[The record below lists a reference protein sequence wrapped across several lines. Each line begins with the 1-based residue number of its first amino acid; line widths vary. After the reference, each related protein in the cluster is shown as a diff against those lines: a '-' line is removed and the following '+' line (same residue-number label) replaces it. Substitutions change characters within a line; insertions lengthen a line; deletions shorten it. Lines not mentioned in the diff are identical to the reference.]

1 MPASRQAPPPSA
13 KRPDLI
19 AALRLALQAASFTHE
34 HVKAAMRSDDS
45 LQIPTARAPLLL
57 QELGGGPLATL
68 IALFLAYVPVPTVF
82 ATRALAPLTLQQAE
96 ALGIIGVGRSHVHPQ
111 VQIQPT
117 PEGWFASDI
126 LDESPE
132 FVMGVSDSTRMLAHT
147 TIRRRSESALD
158 MGTGGGYHAILAA
171 PHAQRVVGVDIN
183 ARAIAFAHFNAALN
197 SCQNVEF
204 RTGNMFEPVAG
215 QTFDLIVSN
224 PPFVISPD
232 KAFVYRDSGLGGDE
246 VSRTLIQTL
255 PRYLTPN
262 GVGHV
267 TFNWVHQPNEDW
279 DAPLR
284 QWIAGSGCDAWFIR
298 EASYD
303 PLAYAMLWNQRL
315 LVDATNKQRY

>member
-19 AALRLALQAASFTHE
+19 GALRQALEGAGFTHE
-34 HVKAAMRSDDS
+34 QVKAAMHSDDS
-45 LQIPTARAPLLL
+45 LQIPPARAPLLL

-68 IALFLAYVPVPTVF
+68 IALFLAYVPVPIVF

-96 ALGIIGVGRSHVHPQ
+96 ALGIVGLGRSHVHPQ

-147 TIRRRSESALD
+147 TIRRPIESALD
-158 MGTGGGYHAILAA
+158 LGTGGGYHAILAA
-171 PHAQRVVGVDIN
+171 AHAQHVVGVDIN
-183 ARAIAFAHFNAALN
+183 PRAIAFAQFNAALN
-197 SCQNVEF
+197 GCDNVEF
-204 RTGNMFEPVAG
+204 RTGDMFEPVAG
-215 QTFDLIVSN
+215 ETFDLIVSN

-232 KAFVYRDSGLGGDE
+232 RAFVYRDSSLGSDD
-246 VSRTLIQTL
+246 VSRTLIQTM
-255 PRYLTPN
+255 PRYLKPN

-267 TFNWVHQPNEDW
+267 TFNWVHQANDSW

-284 QWIAGSGCDAWFIR
+284 EWVAGSGCDAWFIR

-315 LVDATNKQRY
+315 LVEPASK